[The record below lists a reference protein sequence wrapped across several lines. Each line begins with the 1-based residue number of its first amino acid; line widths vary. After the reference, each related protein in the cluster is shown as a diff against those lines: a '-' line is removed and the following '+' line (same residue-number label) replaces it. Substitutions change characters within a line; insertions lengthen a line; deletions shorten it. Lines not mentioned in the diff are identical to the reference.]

1 MKSILILTDFTE
13 NAAHAALSG
22 VKLSEKLNADLLLL
36 NVNTSQPIAPN
47 YAGGP
52 AVIDDF
58 DFWEDESKEKL
69 KKLSDSLEP
78 LLVRT
83 DPEQRKPAIH
93 FECGEGSIG
102 FITKQLTAQKEVEI
116 IVMGARAGSTFE
128 HIMVG
133 SETNTVIDN
142 AKRPVLVVPLHTGL
156 TKLNKVVFATDY
168 NEADI
173 AGIRYLVKLGQL
185 FNFQLEIVHVN
196 LLGEND
202 ITRNIRKNLFLNE
215 IHRLRYS
222 HITFREIFGKDVIHR
237 LNYLCQELDAD
248 MLSIMHYKNS
258 FFSRIFSHSISK
270 EALSNQKI
278 PILVF
283 PSEME

>member
-1 MKSILILTDFTE
+1 MKNILILTDFTE
-13 NAAHAALSG
+13 NAAHAALSA
-22 VKLSEKLNADLLLL
+22 VKLSEKLYANLLLF

-52 AVIDDF
+52 AVIDNF
-58 DFWEDESKEKL
+58 DFWEDESREKL
-69 KKLSDSLEP
+69 KKLSDSLRP
-78 LLVRT
+78 LLVQT
-83 DPEQRKPAIH
+83 DPEQRKPSID

-102 FITKQLTAQKEVEI
+102 FITKQLTTEKDVEI

-133 SETNTVIDN
+133 SETSTVIDN
-142 AKRPVLVVPLHTGL
+142 ARRPVLVVPRHTGL
-156 TKLNKVVFATDY
+156 GKLNKVVFATDY
-168 NEADI
+168 NEADLI
-173 AGIRYLVKLGQL
+173 GVQYLVKLGQL

-202 ITRNIRKNLFLNE
+202 ITRNIRKNAFLNA

-222 HITFREIFGKDVIHR
+222 HITFRVVFGKDVIHR
-237 LNYLCQELDAD
+237 LNCLGSELDAD
-248 MLSIMHYKNS
+248 LLSVMHYKNS

-270 EALSNQKI
+270 DALSNQKI
-278 PILVF
+278 PLLIF
-283 PSEME
+283 PSEMD